1 MNEIYKESVQESPG
15 NKEKLTDIITP
26 KNEEPKKKEVK
37 FNEEIKKEEEKAKI
51 DEEEKK
57 NRLSKRL
64 ERARKKAKDNEE
76 KNKFRKSNV
85 IMEKAEALEKKVGNK
100 K

>member
-1 MNEIYKESVQESPG
+1 MNEIYKESVKESPG

-51 DEEEKK
+51 DKEEKK

-64 ERARKKAKDNEE
+64 ERARKMAKDNEE